1 MKHPRVAIIILNWN
15 GRYFL
20 EKFLPSVYNSTY
32 PNLEFIVGDNGS
44 TDDSVDFVR
53 KYYPQIKVLLN
64 DENYGFADGYNRV
77 IAQAPPADYYV
88 LLNSDVEVTPTW
100 IEPMVRFLEMNPD
113 YAAAQP
119 KILAW
124 HKRNIF
130 EHAGAAGGY
139 IDRWGYPFCRG
150 RILDQVES
158 DTGQY
163 DNPAEVFWASGA
175 SFMIRRTCWEETGG
189 FDPSFF
195 AHMEEIDLC
204 WRLKRLGYRIACC
217 PEARVYHV
225 GGGTLQKENPLKTY
239 LNFRNNLWMLQKNL
253 PGTRVYAILFLRLW
267 LDLFALIKFLLAG
280 HFRDALAVHKAHLS
294 FFRHF
299 FRVHKSRKKQAS
311 VPDKTFGI
319 YKGSILWSY
328 FIKRKRKFSELT
340 KSFQ

>member
-1 MKHPRVAIIILNWN
+1 
-15 GRYFL
+15 
-20 EKFLPSVYNSTY
+20 
-32 PNLEFIVGDNGS
+32 
-44 TDDSVDFVR
+44 
-53 KYYPQIKVLLN
+53 
-64 DENYGFADGYNRV
+64 DGYNRV

-217 PEARVYHV
+217 PEARV
-225 GGGTLQKENPLKTY
+225 
-239 LNFRNNLWMLQKNL
+239 
-253 PGTRVYAILFLRLW
+253 
-267 LDLFALIKFLLAG
+267 
-280 HFRDALAVHKAHLS
+280 
-294 FFRHF
+294 
-299 FRVHKSRKKQAS
+299 
-311 VPDKTFGI
+311 
-319 YKGSILWSY
+319 
-328 FIKRKRKFSELT
+328 
-340 KSFQ
+340 